1 MKVEEKKE
9 VKKASKAAPEKAKV
23 EKDKDV
29 SKQKSGKVKDSPKS
43 AEKPKVMYLLCPQ
56 LRRS

>member
-9 VKKASKAAPEKAKV
+9 VKKASKATPEKAKV

-29 SKQKSGKVKDSPKS
+29 SKQKCGKVKDSPKS
-43 AEKPKVMYLLCPQ
+43 AEKPKVMYLFN
-56 LRRS
+56 